1 MLGRKAPYTMQRLA
15 NDTAGL
21 MDALKIKQADVF
33 GYSLGGETAQQFTVI
48 YPEKVNRL
56 IIVAASCG
64 GKDSIPKPA
73 EFKKL
78 QSEIVNKSLHNIP
91 ITHEEMKSL
100 SEASLADCYLDNGCT
115 LMFKKLRNVCA
126 SKKKITFS

>member
-56 IIVAASCG
+56 IIVAASRG

-91 ITHEEMKSL
+91 ITREEMKSL

-115 LMFKKLRNVCA
+115 LMFKKLRNVCV